1 MKKVIFYKN
10 ERGDSPVEEFLESLT
25 DKQAKKVAWVLRIIR
40 DLDLIPKEYFK
51 KLVSTDIWE
60 VRVQVGSNAIR
71 ILGFF
76 DGNNF
81 IVLTNGFHKKTQKTP
96 KKEIETAEKRMK
108 EYINRSKRNGWFR
121 NIYRK
126 KKIKE

>member
-60 VRVQVGSNAIR
+60 VRVQVGSNTIR

-108 EYINRSKRNGWFR
+108 EYINRSKRNGRFR

>member
-96 KKEIETAEKRMK
+96 KKGIETAEKRMK
-108 EYINRSKRNGWFR
+108 EYINRSKRNG
-121 NIYRK
+121 
-126 KKIKE
+126 

>member
-60 VRVQVGSNAIR
+60 VRVQVGSNTIR

-96 KKEIETAEKRMK
+96 KKEIENAEKRMK

>member
-96 KKEIETAEKRMK
+96 KKEIEIAEKRMK
-108 EYINRSKRNGWFR
+108 EYINRSKRNG
-121 NIYRK
+121 
-126 KKIKE
+126 

>member
-60 VRVQVGSNAIR
+60 VRVQVGSNTIR